1 MYCCHW
7 SSAGKCA
14 GGFLT
19 VRSEAEGEFGN
30 DREGTPREVL
40 CNNFVNPTPQNV
52 SDMIMDV
59 IEAFNANGGND
70 QQQCNIAVVS
80 LFGQECTYHM

>member
-1 MYCCHW
+1 MYCCHR

-19 VRSEAEGEFGN
+19 VRSEAEGQFGN
-30 DREGTPREVL
+30 DRNGNASEVL
-40 CNNFVNPTPQNV
+40 CDNFVNPYPQNV
-52 SDMIMDV
+52 SEV
-59 IEAFNANGGND
+59 FKVTSGYGGND

-80 LFGQECTYHM
+80 LFGQDCTYHM